1 MALKEKIYDIVDAVF
16 SCKFTNIPSSTLEIA
31 EYIEKNKVFSD
42 KESKNKWNEIV
53 YYLMIALENKDY
65 LMVSDILKYELEPIL
80 PKEN

>member
-1 MALKEKIYDIVDAVF
+1 MELKKKIYSIVDEVF
-16 SCKFTNIPSSTLEIA
+16 SCKFTNIPSFTLEIA
-31 EYIEKNKVFSD
+31 EYIEKNRVFLN
-42 KESKNKWNEIV
+42 KESKNKWNEIL